1 MGSFRSLNLKTRP
14 AARPTPNPKQSK
26 RKLHKWVRF
35 VKSHFGAPK
44 APYSAFRPY
53 QNARNKVIYSYVF
66 RSLTAG
72 FAATIGIGILLLSS
86 GSLPGAPT
94 KSKRKKPAPLPVS
107 TAARDAAAKRVAA
120 YLDASAD
127 MGFEQPQALG
137 PFFQRLSQLASGEAS
152 APVHIIHFGDSH
164 TAADEW
170 TGGLRYFFQQK
181 FGNGGSGYSLA
192 GHPFLG
198 YRRFGT
204 RHGATPGWQTDGL
217 SSGEGDGYFGL
228 GGVSIYTRRAAQ
240 SVFIEADCAQVGVYY
255 LQMPG
260 GGDLELFDNDQLV
273 KRFST
278 DGDIAATMLSY
289 RTAPGVHNLKLLT
302 LENRPVRL
310 LGWTTDRDSG
320 VTYESLGING
330 AQASILFRWKDS
342 MVADDLKQRNPAL
355 IVLAYGS
362 NEASDPNW
370 TGESYQA
377 MFSALLRKL
386 REDCPESSIL
396 VLGPT
401 DRMMRMRTGAV
412 VLVQGIDKIIAAQ
425 RLACAENGVAY
436 WNAKRRMGGSGSIRD
451 WMLAGLGQGDYVHF
465 TAPGYDRLAEVLY
478 ADEMRL
484 YDQYLK
490 VHAAPPPTQIS
501 DGQSSQ
507 SN

>member
-1 MGSFRSLNLKTRP
+1 VS
-14 AARPTPNPKQSK
+14 
-26 RKLHKWVRF
+26 V
-35 VKSHFGAPK
+35 
-44 APYSAFRPY
+44 
-53 QNARNKVIYSYVF
+53 
-66 RSLTAG
+66 
-72 FAATIGIGILLLSS
+72 GIGILILSS
-86 GSLPGAPT
+86 SSLPGAAT
-94 KSKRKKPAPLPVS
+94 KSKKKTVS
-107 TAARDAAAKRVAA
+107 QPISQAARDAAAKRVAA
-120 YLDASAD
+120 YLDASAE
-127 MGFEQPQALG
+127 MGFEQPGALG
-137 PFFQRLSQLASGEAS
+137 PFFERLSHLGSGDAQL
-152 APVHIIHFGDSH
+152 PVHVLHFGDSH

-170 TGGLRYFFQQK
+170 TGGLRYFYQQK

-204 RHGATPGWQTDGL
+204 RHGATPGWTTDGL

-228 GGVSIYTRRAAQ
+228 GGVSIYTHRAAQ

-278 DGDIAATMLSY
+278 DGDIAATVLNY
-289 RTAPGVHNLKLLT
+289 RTTPGIHNLKLLT
-302 LENRPVRL
+302 LQNRPVRL
-310 LGWTTDRDSG
+310 LGWTTDRDTG
-320 VTYESLGING
+320 ITYEALGING
-330 AQASILFRWKDS
+330 AQASLMFRWKDT
-342 MVADDLKQRNPAL
+342 MVADDLKQRNPSL

-377 MFSALLRKL
+377 MFSALLQKL
-386 REDCPESSIL
+386 RSASPESSIL

-401 DRMMRMRTGAV
+401 DRMMRVRTGAV

-436 WNAKRRMGGSGSIRD
+436 WNAKRRMGGSGSIKD

-465 TAPGYDRLAEVLY
+465 TATGYDKLAEVLF

-484 YDQYLK
+484 FDQYLK
-490 VHAAPPPTQIS
+490 VHVPVPAPTMIS
-501 DGQSSQ
+501 DGQTSQ